1 MRPNPQETADL
12 IAFTEKVL
20 NRKLH
25 FLCSVTL
32 YTFSKYW
39 VFLWSR
45 KTAWQYEMITILIK
59 LYATISILHYKWMRW
74 EIYERL
80 CAIWNHLYNSKNEEK
95 TYGGVLLLGKL
106 HHNMLH
112 FANSN
117 TLECLIERGGGVEIN
132 GLLENSSKF
141 NKRGGGQKIFENLIA
156 GGRGE
161 GNFIWYGKIE

>member
-1 MRPNPQETADL
+1 
-12 IAFTEKVL
+12 
-20 NRKLH
+20 
-25 FLCSVTL
+25 
-32 YTFSKYW
+32 
-39 VFLWSR
+39 
-45 KTAWQYEMITILIK
+45 
-59 LYATISILHYKWMRW
+59 MRW

-141 NKRGGGQKIFENLIA
+141 NKRVGLVLKGLSK
-156 GGRGE
+156 
-161 GNFIWYGKIE
+161 

>member
-45 KTAWQYEMITILIK
+45 KTASLTVWDD
-59 LYATISILHYKWMRW
+59 
-74 EIYERL
+74 
-80 CAIWNHLYNSKNEEK
+80 YNIDQIVRND
-95 TYGGVLLLGKL
+95 
-106 HHNMLH
+106 
-112 FANSN
+112 
-117 TLECLIERGGGVEIN
+117 
-132 GLLENSSKF
+132 F
-141 NKRGGGQKIFENLIA
+141 NIA
-156 GGRGE
+156 L
-161 GNFIWYGKIE
+161 